1 MHLYILLT
9 TNEFTHTVKEVE
21 SFTTS
26 WYMMALTSSFVLV
39 LMCYMTPFSVQGECN
54 CENSIIMV
62 NNNNGPLVVQAVID
76 KMEHLGFGFENDHS
90 FIRRVAYIETQD
102 GRNVNQHHVGGIWAM
117 NQTKLDILNTSKVL
131 DIIKINGEC
140 EPIEIDKLLTE
151 TSMTIP
157 LYSGMAARLY
167 LEHLITNDNYDM
179 SDINIQAHLWFAK
192 YRTGN
197 LTVDDYKRIVAG
209 RDLNDKK
216 ALNGIG
222 SEVVEDVIK
231 MIDSWKN
238 FSRLSDNCLMRRIAL
253 VETNDG
259 LHDQQ
264 CGGIWAMDKKKLT
277 YVRRKLRTSLSKQ
290 PEWQVITVEEINK
303 ALCFNSDF
311 TLQDMF
317 TKSNMHKPLYSG
329 LAARF
334 FLEYKKNHI
343 PNTDDIYGQAYFWF
357 EYYHPECN
365 GPLTE
370 DDFVILVA
378 GTPVDETLK
387 VNASG
392 VEVVE
397 AVLTKIEISN
407 VFDSDHRFMKRL
419 AYVET
424 QYGTEIHTFHY
435 GGIWG
440 VNYDILRHLR
450 LALNGERES
459 EMIQSKLI
467 NICTRIEEAFTIDN
481 NIITMMFD
489 KDKMNVP
496 LYNGLAARFYL
507 YYVSLV
513 NASIPLAGNIRDQAG
528 FWIRYYHSD
537 SRNLTS
543 QYFVDHASIA
553 EDNEGIIIIVSMYI
567 PTK

>member
-1 MHLYILLT
+1 MRLCIGIILT
-9 TNEFTHTVKEVE
+9 TNTEFTYTVREDQ

-26 WYMMALTSSFVLV
+26 WFMMSSTNLSSFVLV
-39 LMCYMTPFSVQGECN
+39 FIVCYMTLISAQGECN
-54 CENSIIMV
+54 CGNSIIMM
-62 NNNNGPLVVQAVID
+62 NNSNGSLVVQAVID

-90 FIRRVAYIETQD
+90 FIRRLAYVETQD
-102 GRNVNQHHVGGIWAM
+102 GRNVDQHHVGGIWAM
-117 NQTKLDILNTSKVL
+117 NQMKLDILNTSEVL
-131 DIIKINGEC
+131 DNIKINGEC

-151 TSMTIP
+151 KYMTIP
-157 LYSGMAARLY
+157 LYSGMGARLY
-167 LEHLITNDNYDM
+167 LEHLITNDNYNI
-179 SDINIQAHLWFAK
+179 SDINIQAYLWFAK

-209 RDLNDKK
+209 RDLN
-216 ALNGIG
+216 GIG
-222 SEVVEDVIK
+222 SEVVENVIE
-231 MIDSWKN
+231 MIDSLGI
-238 FSRLSDNCLMRRIAL
+238 FSSDNGLMRRIAL

-259 LHDQQ
+259 LHDHH
-264 CGGIWAMDKKKLT
+264 CGGIWAMDETKLS
-277 YVRRKLRTSLSKQ
+277 YVRQRLQRSLSTQ
-290 PEWQVITVEEINK
+290 PEWQVIAIETINK
-303 ALCFNSDF
+303 ALCFNNDF

-334 FLEYKKNHI
+334 FLEYNNAHI
-343 PNTDDIYGQAYFWF
+343 PNADDIYGQAYFWF

-365 GPLTE
+365 SSLTE
-370 DDFVILVA
+370 NDFVILVE

-387 VNASG
+387 DYASG
-392 VEVVE
+392 VDVVE
-397 AVLTKIEISN
+397 AVLTKIEFSN

-424 QYGTEIHTFHY
+424 RYGTETHTFNY

-440 VNYDILRHLR
+440 VNYDILHHLR

-459 EMIQSKLI
+459 EMIQSNLI
-467 NICTRIEEAFTIDN
+467 VICTRIEEAFTIDN
-481 NIITMMFD
+481 IIRMMLD

-507 YYVSLV
+507 YYMSLV
-513 NASIPLAGNIRDQAG
+513 NETSIPLAGNIRDQAE

-553 EDNEGIIIIVSMYI
+553 EDNEGIIIIMFV
-567 PTK
+567 PQKP